1 MFINNYLVVIIRLVV
16 AFALGGLVGYQREK
30 AERPAGF
37 RTHVLVALGAA
48 VFTLISIAPFAGS
61 RGMAD
66 PSRIASQV
74 VVGIG
79 FIGAGAIIQ
88 QGDII
93 MGLTTAASL
102 WVTAAIGV
110 AAGGG
115 YYILAGIST
124 VLVYLTLEVFKLI
137 EKKVAPSVEHGVLY
151 VLIKNGRN
159 QLNEIEKL
167 LEETEIRSKNFELS
181 KEKGLSEYRFYVELP
196 AAISTE
202 DLITDALKIEG
213 VQKAR
218 WEGVLTGRA
227 L

>member
-1 MFINNYLVVIIRLVV
+1 MLDNYLIVIIRLVI
-16 AFALGGLVGYQREK
+16 AFALGGLIGYQREK

-48 VFTLISIAPFAGS
+48 VFTLISIAPFSGS
-61 RGMAD
+61 PGTAD

-115 YYILAGIST
+115 YYILAAVGT
-124 VLVYLTLEVFKLI
+124 VLVYITLEVFKII
-137 EKKVAPSVEHGVLY
+137 EKRVAPVVEHGVLY
-151 VLIKNGRN
+151 VLIKDGRRE
-159 QLNEIEKL
+159 QLNRVEKL
-167 LEETEIRSKNFELS
+167 LEETEVRSKKFELS

-196 AAISTE
+196 STIQAD
-202 DLITDALKIEG
+202 DLVSQVLQIEG